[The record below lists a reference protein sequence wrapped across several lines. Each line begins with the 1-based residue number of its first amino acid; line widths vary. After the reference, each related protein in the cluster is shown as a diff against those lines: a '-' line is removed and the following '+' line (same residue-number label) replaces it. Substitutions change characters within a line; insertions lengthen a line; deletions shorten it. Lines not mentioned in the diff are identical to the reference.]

1 MLGEHLQSVFLGQLV
16 SAVSCLV
23 VCVGSNKAQCES
35 FELSFFGGKM
45 RTISWEIA
53 SQITMKNCS
62 KEVGGRS
69 AYM

>member
-23 VCVGSNKAQCES
+23 VCVDSKKAQCES
-35 FELSFFGGKM
+35 FELSFIWGKM
-45 RTISWEIA
+45 RTISWETA
-53 SQITMKNCS
+53 FQITIKNCS

-69 AYM
+69 AYV